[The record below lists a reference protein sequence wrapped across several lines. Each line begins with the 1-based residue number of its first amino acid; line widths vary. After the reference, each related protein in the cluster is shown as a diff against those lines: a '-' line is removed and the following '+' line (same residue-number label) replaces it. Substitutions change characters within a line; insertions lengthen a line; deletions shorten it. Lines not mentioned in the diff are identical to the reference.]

1 MKTITTLPHTK
12 QLYLNDKQ
20 IDFVKELLRDHII
33 RDDSN
38 DYSFA
43 ISILRTIAKQ
53 CANS

>member
-20 IDFVKELLRDHII
+20 IDFIKKLLRNHII
-33 RDDSN
+33 CDDSN
-38 DYSFA
+38 DYGFA
-43 ISILRTIAKQ
+43 ISILKTIAQQ